1 MKTSVYSNMTIR
13 SKKRHCRGF
22 CARNSSFTPEMQ
34 AEPCLQW
41 PKGLCRRHETCKFYH
56 APLNIPALRPGQ
68 CSWLKNGAKRCESN
82 ATYVENN
89 QPFCFDHTEAVRLA
103 QSSSGEKRPLL
114 APDRVAKRVSAKSR
128 MVNPYEVGYLV
139 GGEKKT
145 NFDKVDPSL
154 FADSTKPLVVDLGS
168 AQGRFLIQLAQRQ
181 SESAPSPYNYVGF
194 ELRSGLVNAA
204 NETVKNSSL
213 KGSVLFLQGDAKSTM
228 AEALAPVLPAT
239 HKETSATSDA
249 PSIPPNTSRA
259 HIAWLTIQ
267 FPDPWTKK
275 KHHKRRLVDPTFVTD
290 LAGLMNQR
298 EGKVYICSDRY
309 DLASYMYD
317 TFAASALWVPLSAYD
332 EIESNVDAGA
342 DVQNTTP
349 APVGQEP
356 NGRTTIAL
364 ATAPHLPST
373 AAPTADEESDSEDAE
388 ELAFGA
394 DVYREKDLN
403 DTRFWLPRRP
413 FPVGTERDSV
423 AEKKNRPVHRA
434 IFVRRFEA

>member
-1 MKTSVYSNMTIR
+1 
-13 SKKRHCRGF
+13 
-22 CARNSSFTPEMQ
+22 MQ
-34 AEPCLQW
+34 AELCLQW

-56 APLNIPALRPGQ
+56 APLNIPPLRPGQ

-128 MVNPYEVGYLV
+128 MVNPYEVGYMV
-139 GGEKKT
+139 GGEKKST
-145 NFDKVDPSL
+145 FDKVDPSL

-194 ELRSGLVNAA
+194 ELRSALVNAA
-204 NETVKNSSL
+204 NDTVNNSSL

-228 AEALAPVLPAT
+228 AEALAPVLQPT
-239 HKETSATSDA
+239 HTEASTAASDA
-249 PSIPPNTSRA
+249 PSIAQGTSRA

-275 KHHKRRLVDPTFVTD
+275 KHHKRRLVDPTFVAD
-290 LAGLMNQR
+290 LAGLMNQS

-317 TFAASALWVPLSAYD
+317 TFAASALWVPLSAY
-332 EIESNVDAGA
+332 EEVESNVDAA
-342 DVQNTTP
+342 VDANLQDTTS
-349 APVGQEP
+349 AAVGQELI
-356 NGRTTIAL
+356 GSTASAL
-364 ATAPHLPST
+364 ATAPHLPSA
-373 AAPTADEESDSEDAE
+373 AAPTVDEGSDSDDAE

>member
-1 MKTSVYSNMTIR
+1 
-13 SKKRHCRGF
+13 
-22 CARNSSFTPEMQ
+22 MQ

-128 MVNPYEVGYLV
+128 MVNPYEVGYKV
-139 GGEKKT
+139 GGEKKSS
-145 NFDKVDPSL
+145 FDKVDPSL
-154 FADSTKPLVVDLGS
+154 FVDAAKPLVVDLGS

-194 ELRSGLVNAA
+194 ELRSALVNAA
-204 NETVKNSSL
+204 NDTVSNSSL

-228 AEALAPVLPAT
+228 AEALAPVLQPVNTDAASSDNSALC
-239 HKETSATSDA
+239 TSTQSFQAY
-249 PSIPPNTSRA
+249 
-259 HIAWLTIQ
+259 IAWLTIQ

-275 KHHKRRLVDPTFVTD
+275 KHHKRRLVDPTFVTE
-290 LAGLMNQR
+290 LASLMNHSD
-298 EGKVYICSDRY
+298 GKVYICSDRY

-317 TFAASALWVPLSAYD
+317 TFAASESWVPLSSYEEGRSIIDRTGPEAGV
-332 EIESNVDAGA
+332 SVAGA
-342 DVQNTTP
+342 SAVAVGDQIP
-349 APVGQEP
+349 AAENINSV
-356 NGRTTIAL
+356 NIVDTSA
-364 ATAPHLPST
+364 SV
-373 AAPTADEESDSEDAE
+373 APTLDGESDNEDAE

-434 IFVRRFEA
+434 IFVRKFVA

>member
-1 MKTSVYSNMTIR
+1 
-13 SKKRHCRGF
+13 
-22 CARNSSFTPEMQ
+22 MQ

-56 APLNIPALRPGQ
+56 APLNIPPLRPGQ

-89 QPFCFDHTEAVRLA
+89 QPFCFDHTEAVRQA

-114 APDRVAKRVSAKSR
+114 APDRAAKRVSAKSR
-128 MVNPYEVGYLV
+128 MVNPYEVGYMV
-139 GGEKKT
+139 GGEKKST
-145 NFDKVDPSL
+145 FDKVNPTL
-154 FADSTKPLVVDLGS
+154 FVDATKPLVVDLGS

-181 SESAPSPYNYVGF
+181 SESAPSPFNYVGF
-194 ELRSGLVNAA
+194 ELRSALVDAA
-204 NETVKNSSL
+204 NETVNNSSL

-228 AEALAPVLPAT
+228 AEALAPVLHPALTATTGKDSTPISPT
-239 HKETSATSDA
+239 HA
-249 PSIPPNTSRA
+249 SRA

-275 KHHKRRLVDPTFVTD
+275 KHHKRRLVDPTFVTE
-290 LAGLMNQR
+290 LASLVTHP

-317 TFAASALWVPLSAYD
+317 TFAASELWVPLVSYD
-332 EIESNVDAGA
+332 EISGGETSEKG
-342 DVQNTTP
+342 NTVVAVAALSTHT
-349 APVGQEP
+349 APTDDS
-356 NGRTTIAL
+356 TTIVRAE
-364 ATAPHLPST
+364 PMN
-373 AAPTADEESDSEDAE
+373 DEESDTEDAE

-403 DTRFWLPRRP
+403 DTRCWLPKRP

-434 IFVRRFEA
+434 IFVHRMVV